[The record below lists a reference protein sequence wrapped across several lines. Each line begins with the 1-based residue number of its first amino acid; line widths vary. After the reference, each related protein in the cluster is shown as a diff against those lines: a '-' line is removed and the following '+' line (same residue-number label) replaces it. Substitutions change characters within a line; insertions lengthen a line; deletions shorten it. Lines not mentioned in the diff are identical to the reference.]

1 MRSPVPQDESSQLLL
16 EASEEL
22 LLLVNPSTLRVA
34 AANPHAESLLGLTVD
49 EYHGSLITDVE
60 TALQDVFFW
69 EEVRQG
75 DRPEMSA
82 VDGLYRH
89 RDGRLFPV
97 EKTVRL
103 IHRERRLWYLI
114 RAVDITQ
121 RQAVEDELANTTSM
135 LSATIEAVADG
146 ILATDLGGNVLRFN
160 RSFAQLF
167 GFTRDSGSLLTRQDW
182 QSLIKNLLAGPEA
195 ALGDWPA
202 SLDQADSPDGI
213 TMETRNGASI
223 LVRARPQWLGG
234 QLVGHVWTFSPI
246 PVANQATADDTGMQV
261 LQQRIE
267 ALQSQ
272 LSMLRAAQPVA
283 NTASL
288 TDDHPAASPMRTE
301 SGQ

>member
-22 LLLVNPSTLRVA
+22 LLLVNPSTLRIA

-82 VDGLYRH
+82 VEGLYRH

-103 IHRERRLWYLI
+103 IHRGRRLWYLI

-121 RQAVEDELANTTSM
+121 RQAIEDELANTTSM

-182 QSLIKNLLAGPEA
+182 QSLIKNLLIGPEVV
-195 ALGDWPA
+195 LSDWPA
-202 SLDQADSPDGI
+202 SLEQADSPDGI
-213 TMETRNGASI
+213 TLETRSGASI
-223 LVRARPQWLGG
+223 LVRTRPQWLGG

-246 PVANQATADDTGMQV
+246 PVASQATSDTAAVQA
-261 LQQRIE
+261 LQQRID

-272 LSMLRAAQPVA
+272 LNALRAPQPA
-283 NTASL
+283 ADTASPA
-288 TDDHPAASPMRTE
+288 DDHPSVAPVPTAS
-301 SGQ
+301 SQ